1 MYDQLHGKYMA
12 QSAFIIDLLCR
23 PAEVK
28 TMPRVAVI
36 ISFANEEYTRSMV
49 RGITRYANDHGA
61 WDWEIL
67 LTDEVPNQEISKR
80 KFDGVICD
88 VEDTSYLRKWEK
100 AGLVGVQA
108 FRTRHPFSVNYDEEQ
123 IGALAAEHLVGTGK
137 SLATLGT
144 PGEKESPTWLGE
156 RVAGFCQWAQAHDEP
171 VQTFRLGGLPP
182 APKSHLG
189 KWEPSPR
196 IVEWVRSLQ
205 KPIGIFCADIHLGRE
220 VLAVCRFL
228 KLSVPGEVAV
238 IAVDNDELLCLMER
252 PTLSVVVTQPEKVGF
267 HAAEI
272 LDRRIRKRRSALQE
286 RLLIPPA
293 GIAERGSTR
302 ADFGGDLVLTNALSL
317 IRKNLQNSLNIDDL
331 ARSVGISR
339 RGLYLR
345 FEKHLGSSPLQEILR
360 QRIAKAKSLLACTT
374 LPLAKIAELSGFGDP
389 YSFSRAF
396 RRETGDTPRHYRQKN
411 SGTHVG

>member
-1 MYDQLHGKYMA
+1 
-12 QSAFIIDLLCR
+12 
-23 PAEVK
+23 
-28 TMPRVAVI
+28 MPHVAVML
-36 ISFANEEYTRSMV
+36 SSLAGDAHEFNRSMV

-61 WDWEIL
+61 WDWEIF
-67 LTDEVPNQEISKR
+67 LTEEIPNQEISKR
-80 KFDGVICD
+80 RYDGVIWAA
-88 VEDTSYLRKWEK
+88 EDLAYLRKWEK

-123 IGALAAEHLVGTGK
+123 IGALAAEHLAGIGK
-137 SLATLGT
+137 RLAALGI

-156 RVAGFCQWAQAHDEP
+156 RVAGFCQWARAHGEP
-171 VQTFRLGGLPP
+171 VETFRLGGLPA
-182 APKSHLG
+182 APKSHFG

-196 IVEWVRSLQ
+196 IVEWVHSLE
-205 KPIGIFCADIHLGRE
+205 KPIGIFCADINLGRE

-228 KLSVPGEVAV
+228 KLSVPEEVAV

-272 LDRRIRKRRSALQE
+272 LDRRIRKGRNSQEE

-302 ADFGGDLVLTNALSL
+302 KDFGNDLILTNALSL
-317 IRKNLQNSLNIDDL
+317 IRKNLQNPLKIDDL

-360 QRIAKAKSLLACTT
+360 QRIAKAKSLLDGTA

-389 YSFSRAF
+389 YNFSRAF
-396 RRETGDTPRHYRQKN
+396 RRETGISPSQHRLQSSAT
-411 SGTHVG
+411 SSTIF